1 MISCGTELTNLA
13 RCLSYLWYTW
23 YMWYIDT
30 YLKYACI
37 HSSVCIEVG
46 KRANGIVRH
55 GAHELGAL
63 PLIYMI
69 HVMYVIYLCIFK
81 TYMYAY
87 LYIYLHRQKCQWYRA
102 ARSSRTWRV
111 AFAQLSTQTLPQW
124 LLMVKATKL
133 NLLLFRSVAM
143 LLQCVVVCIRVLAP
157 DRNPQKAVLLSFVC
171 VQVWCSVLQ
180 SAAVCCSVLQ
190 CAAECCSVL
199 QCVAVCCIVLQ
210 CVAVCCSVLQ
220 CVAVWI
226 VCSPDQIASVICA
239 APCNILHHTITHCN
253 TLITLQHSATHCTS
267 LQHSATHS
275 NTLQVQLPPSCVLH
289 TATHCNWLQHTALHC
304 NTLNYTTLHPTCS
317 CIRHL

>member
-13 RCLSYLWYTW
+13 RCLSYLWYTS

-133 NLLLFRSVAM
+133 NLLLFRSVAVRCSVYPCVGSRSQPSESCSA
-143 LLQCVVVCIRVLAP
+143 LFCVRSGLVQCV
-157 DRNPQKAVLLSFVC
+157 
-171 VQVWCSVLQ
+171 
-180 SAAVCCSVLQ
+180 
-190 CAAECCSVL
+190 AECCSVL
-199 QCVAVCCIVLQ
+199 QCVAVCCRVLQ
-210 CVAVCCSVLQ
+210 SVAECCSVL
-220 CVAVWI
+220 
-226 VCSPDQIASVICA
+226 
-239 APCNILHHTITHCN
+239 
-253 TLITLQHSATHCTS
+253 
-267 LQHSATHS
+267 
-275 NTLQVQLPPSCVLH
+275 
-289 TATHCNWLQHTALHC
+289 
-304 NTLNYTTLHPTCS
+304 
-317 CIRHL
+317 